1 MDTDDKTNHDET
13 NEGLNQEKKAMGND
27 GFIHRFLAFIKK
39 HFIIAILAVALIVV
53 IIWYSA
59 KNKATNERADNR
71 ETELILKHETERHTM
86 QINNLEFAS
95 IVFSWAVRS
104 ELLRDNQENLNQLLT
119 IFTQKSGADLVQL
132 INPENKEILLSSDK
146 KFEGTIYQKELNF
159 NINESAIIEENN
171 SVQILTPVMGFN
183 TQIGILIVEKNKTLE
198 K

>member
-1 MDTDDKTNHDET
+1 MESEDKSNHNVT
-13 NEGLNQEKKAMGND
+13 NEGLNQEKKVSGND
-27 GFIHRFLAFIKK
+27 GFIQRFLAFIKK

-59 KNKATNERADNR
+59 KNKATNERADKR
-71 ETELILKHETERHTM
+71 ETEMIMKHESERLTM

-95 IVFSWAVRS
+95 MVFSWAVRS

-146 KFEGTIYQKELNF
+146 KFEGTIYQKELDF
-159 NINESAIIEENN
+159 DINESAILEEDN
-171 SVQILTPVMGFN
+171 SFQILTPVMGFN
-183 TQIGILIVEKNKTLE
+183 SQIGILIVEKNKTLA

>member
-1 MDTDDKTNHDET
+1 MM
-13 NEGLNQEKKAMGND
+13 GL
-27 GFIHRFLAFIKK
+27 FIVFLAFIKR

-86 QINNLEFAS
+86 EINNLEFAS

-159 NINESAIIEENN
+159 DINESAIIEEDN